1 MQIWIWK
8 KNITIIWNTV
18 DTTKNETKVQTKQL
32 EKAKTLEKSIEL
44 KTQLNY
50 LIEKIFIK

>member
-18 DTTKNETKVQTKQL
+18 DTNKNKTKAQTKQL

>member
-8 KNITIIWNTV
+8 KNKTIIWNTV
-18 DTTKNETKVQTKQL
+18 DTTKNETKAQTKQL

>member
-8 KNITIIWNTV
+8 KNTTIIWNTA
-18 DTTKNETKVQTKQL
+18 DTTKNETKAQTKQL

-44 KTQLNY
+44 KTPLNY